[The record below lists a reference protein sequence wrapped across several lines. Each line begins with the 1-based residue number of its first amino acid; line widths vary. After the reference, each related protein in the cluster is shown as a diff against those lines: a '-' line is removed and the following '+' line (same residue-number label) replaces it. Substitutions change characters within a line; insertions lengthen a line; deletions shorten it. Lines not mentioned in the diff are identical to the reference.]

1 MTGRLSPASRRNL
14 PLAGATAATLLLSI
28 LFDLTAF
35 ATAVFPALW
44 IAFLRPARCGAS
56 A

>member
-1 MTGRLSPASRRNL
+1 MNPRLPPTARRNAL
-14 PLAGATAATLLLSI
+14 LAGATAATLLLSVA
-28 LFDLTAF
+28 FDL
-35 ATAVFPALW
+35 AVFPALW